1 VIRTLTPSL
10 ATAALAIA
18 LGCKPELPPQH
29 ASQPATPEPPASEP
43 SPAPPES
50 PPIAQAPSARLVWLR
65 NAAVVDSSRQQVL
78 ERIEAPVQVELSGD
92 GRVRSAPGSP
102 TPLDGYI
109 DPLLLRSPADG
120 QGLALYA
127 QEPSE
132 LHDGAPDGPVIGTLG
147 AGAFVSVASLD
158 AEWVQVA
165 IPAFAKPSA
174 PSGSPLVAF
183 VRAAALGAE
192 PKVLAP
198 VATPPAAARVVRDYP
213 ADIPLAPTAASD
225 EAFAATL
232 CGDIRVLDEQPP
244 RALIAQSHAGVELRG
259 WVDAPVQL
267 QRGPVRC
274 TLRQVY
280 RQGDQ
285 LISID
290 GTTAADRAVVTAVP
304 SHYVSLDPTHGEHL
318 LDVLRKATPLHWLV
332 SNEHG
337 ATCQKWKPST
347 LKPDT
352 EPGMYTGKLSGAPL
366 ASAAKLG
373 VPSFTWRYRAATPQ
387 APAELVL
394 FGPHFA
400 RAKKPARP
408 KQESS
413 SGYRSG
419 SVYTVVGATPEALRV
434 FPAPLSD
441 SVVAWHP
448 DDEEHWFFSDA
459 SCRAAARAAEPALK
473 ANERTPPG
481 GVHIN
486 PFPELDG

>member
-1 VIRTLTPSL
+1 VIRALTPRL
-10 ATAALAIA
+10 ASAALAIA
-18 LGCKPELPPQH
+18 LGCKPEVQPQH
-29 ASQPATPEPPASEP
+29 PSQPATPESPASEP
-43 SPAPPES
+43 SPATPES
-50 PPIAQAPSARLVWLR
+50 PQIAAAPSARLVWLR
-65 NAAVVDSSRQQVL
+65 NAAVVDASRQQVL

-92 GRVRSAPGSP
+92 GRVRAAPGSP

-127 QEPSE
+127 QAPSE
-132 LHDGAPDGPVIGTLG
+132 LHYGAADGPVIGTLA

-165 IPAFAKPSA
+165 VPGFAQPAP
-174 PSGSPLVAF
+174 PGSPLVAF
-183 VRAAALGAE
+183 VRAAALSAE
-192 PKVLAP
+192 PKALAP
-198 VATPPAAARVVRDYP
+198 VASTPPAARVVRDYP
-213 ADIPLAPTAASD
+213 ADIALTPTAASD

-232 CGDIRVLDEQPP
+232 CGDIRVLEQQPP

-280 RQGDQ
+280 RQADR

-290 GTTAADRAVVTAVP
+290 GTTAADRSVVAAVP
-304 SHYVSLDPTHGEHL
+304 DHYVSLDPTHGEHL
-318 LDVLRKATPLHWLV
+318 LDVLRKATPLHWFV
-332 SNEHG
+332 SNERG
-337 ATCQKWKPST
+337 ATCQKWKPSA

-352 EPGMYTGKLSGAPL
+352 EPGVYTGKLSGAPL

-373 VPSFTWRYRAATPQ
+373 VPSFTLRYRAATPQ
-387 APAELVL
+387 APGELVL

-400 RAKKPARP
+400 RAKKVARP
-408 KQESS
+408 EEENS
-413 SGYRSG
+413 SGYTSG

-434 FPAPLSD
+434 FPSSLSD

-448 DDEEHWFFSDA
+448 DDEERWFLSDA